1 MLRGCFSM
9 IGSAVLVV
17 VLLAAG
23 WFYRDEIER
32 YARGAASRFFDRD
45 EATVELAGATSP
57 ELAEQA
63 ERKIIALGQGE
74 ADEITLSAEELSG
87 WIEHRLVGYF
97 PEFISDVTA
106 SVESDQLD
114 LAGRVATKSVPGLD
128 GLGAAAAL
136 LPDTAE
142 VTTKGRLDGL
152 EPGRGVYYIESLHI
166 GSLPL
171 PDAWRDDLLAELKGE
186 TDGDLPVNA
195 VAFDLPPFV
204 TDIGI
209 REGVVFL
216 RRSRADR

>member
-17 VLLAAG
+17 VLLIAG

-32 YARGAASRFFDRD
+32 YARGTASRLFNRD

-74 ADEITLSAEELSG
+74 AHEITLSAEELSG

-97 PEFISDVTA
+97 PEYISDVTT
-106 SVESDQLD
+106 SVESDQLE
-114 LAGRVATKSVPGLD
+114 LTGRVATRSVPGLD
-128 GLGAAAAL
+128 GLGPAVAF
-136 LPDTAE
+136 LPDTAD
-142 VTTKGRLDGL
+142 VTTSGRLDGL
-152 EPGRGVYYIESLHI
+152 EPGRGVYYIENMHI
-166 GSLPL
+166 GSLPF
-171 PDAWRDDLLAELKGE
+171 PDAWRDDLMAEIKGG
-186 TDGDLPVNA
+186 TNGDLPVNA

-209 REGVVFL
+209 RDGVVFL
-216 RRSRADR
+216 RRSRDD